1 MKKVDAMNLVDV
13 KEKLMSIVTEILEV
27 DRSVIEGKEDVNLFK
42 ELDVDSLLALEI
54 IANVETK
61 YNIKI
66 EDEEIETLVSFN
78 KMLEMVKNKLNIK

>member
-1 MKKVDAMNLVDV
+1 MNLVDV